1 MTNNQYL
8 QAVQSQLSQFAAQS
22 DFDTILSTAFGSNIN
37 QTQSQQLRQQWLSG
51 NFGIIPNIQILSQN
65 ELGTANGAYAASL
78 DTIFLSSDFLASAST
93 ESIASV
99 LLEEVGHR
107 IDQLLNGGVDSA
119 GDEGEIFSRL
129 VNGESLSSTVLA
141 GLRSQN
147 DHGMININGRTI
159 AVENNTGI
167 VITGTIFND
176 NLTGTIDDD
185 TIYGYSG
192 NDTVDGGNGN
202 DYVDL
207 GDGNDYVNISSL
219 GNDTFVGGSGND
231 YLDGNTGNE
240 TFYGDAGNDTIY
252 GRGGNDFIQG
262 GSDLDYMDGG
272 SGIDTMDHTTWSSG
286 GTYNLATGVA
296 SFVGFY
302 NETIANFE
310 NINTGNGNDNVT
322 GTSGNNT
329 IYTNSGND
337 TVDGGN
343 GDDYVNLGGGNDYAN
358 ISSLGND
365 TFVGGSGNDYLDG
378 NTGNETFYGDAG
390 NDTIYGR
397 GGNDFI
403 QGGSDLDYMDGG
415 SGIDTMD
422 HTTWSGGGT
431 YNLATG
437 VASFVGFYNET
448 IANFENINTGNGND
462 NVTGTSGNNTILVGG
477 GNDTVNSADGNDFIN
492 GGNGNDRINCGFG
505 NDTVDGGNGDD
516 TIDLGSGD
524 DYLNVS
530 SLGDDQIFAGDGNDF
545 IDGWTG
551 NELIAGDAGNDTLNG
566 RAGNDTLLGGAGIDR
581 LIGGTGSDVYYI
593 DSLSDVVIEAAGVI
607 NGLDL
612 IYSTISFTLTDNVEY
627 GSLFG
632 YSTALNVTGNAL
644 DNYINGN
651 SFNNVL
657 NGGLGDDTLY
667 GLGGNDTFIG
677 GAGDDSLRG
686 GTGVDTFVLSK
697 VGTDTI
703 YEVGTGDR
711 IQVSAAG
718 FGGGLAAGV
727 LATAKFSSGAGFTSA
742 SNASQ
747 RFIFNTTTKGLYFD
761 IDGVGGAASVQI
773 AALTLGT
780 VSNTNILVAV

>member
-207 GDGNDYVNISSL
+207 GDGNDYV
-219 GNDTFVGGSGND
+219 
-231 YLDGNTGNE
+231 
-240 TFYGDAGNDTIY
+240 
-252 GRGGNDFIQG
+252 
-262 GSDLDYMDGG
+262 
-272 SGIDTMDHTTWSSG
+272 
-286 GTYNLATGVA
+286 
-296 SFVGFY
+296 
-302 NETIANFE
+302 
-310 NINTGNGNDNVT
+310 
-322 GTSGNNT
+322 
-329 IYTNSGND
+329 
-337 TVDGGN
+337 
-343 GDDYVNLGGGNDYAN
+343 N